1 MLKSIQQLIMSLRVF
16 LAIKQYCKQKK
27 INCKINILFN
37 TIKISRN
44 FSSLYFIII
53 LKKSNYKTRVKHIR
67 KKETTAQVVLLTSE
81 VDYHYLFKNH
91 LELLGIINLSAN
103 YSYTYLLKMVKD
115 YIDTFLQ

>member
-27 INCKINILFN
+27 INCKIILFN

-53 LKKSNYKTRVKHIR
+53 LKKSNYKTTVKHIR